1 MIDVYYKRITRIAE
15 YYIFF
20 CFIVITVVPLL
31 DYGWVQSFIR
41 FIYFTGFPLLMLLLI
56 VSLVKDAFLEMLK
69 NRFEKSS
76 AASSDKA
83 QSE

>member
-1 MIDVYYKRITRIAE
+1 MIDVYYKRITRFAE

-41 FIYFTGFPLLMLLLI
+41 FIYFTGFPLLILLLI
-56 VSLVKDAFLEMLK
+56 VSLVKDAFLELLK
-69 NRFEKSS
+69 NRFEKSGEAPS
-76 AASSDKA
+76 NKA
-83 QSE
+83 QSD